1 MERINFAS
9 RKKIIIC
16 AILFFTGIVT
26 CMIPVRG
33 YMPHNLS
40 AFSYLAMIIIWAQ
53 TVRQRIV
60 DPEVRQRILIAC
72 AFMVFLFFL
81 RMCKFSYFEDVMI
94 REYLWYGY
102 TLSLTAIPLFMFLA
116 SLYIEP
122 VRDERRLIIVERALI
137 VINIIFVAVVMTNN
151 LHSQVYKITVHPDK
165 EYTHEWFYYVITL
178 WRLVLAVGTLYVIFR
193 KCSLT
198 TARRKWY
205 IPAICITVSMI
216 LLVWYLINGGAP
228 RFAGHKIFQLQEAL
242 CIPFIIAFESII
254 QIGMIPA
261 NSGYRR
267 LFYRSGINACI
278 YDKYGRQAVVS
289 HDWSEGLDDEDH
301 RVRKESISGGFVI
314 WTEDISAINR
324 LNKEIEEVTDE
335 LYNENDLIR
344 QENDV
349 RAERVSFETKN
360 RLYNRIA
367 GAVRTRAVRVNE
379 LLIKLRKDRGEEAE
393 FRDSIMYAS
402 VLSAYIKR
410 MSNLMLLTDGQDTVS
425 SEELGMAV
433 RESMDYLQ
441 LKGCFCDLS
450 ITGEC
455 RLVSKAA
462 LLAYELFESAVED
475 VWLRLHTIVVT
486 MECSDN
492 FRMTIAMDEAA
503 EGIPFTWK
511 DRELSEVGGRLSVK
525 YEDETYYMILE
536 VTV

>member
-40 AFSYLAMIIIWAQ
+40 TFSYLAIIIIWAQ
-53 TVRQRIV
+53 AVRQRID
-60 DPEVRQRILIAC
+60 DPKVRHRILIAC
-72 AFMVFLFFL
+72 AFMVLLFFL
-81 RMCKFSYFEDVMI
+81 RMCKYSYFENITV
-94 REYLWYGY
+94 REYLWYSY
-102 TLSLTAIPLFMFLA
+102 TLPLTAIPLFMFLA

-122 VRDERRLIIVERALI
+122 VSNERHLPVVERILII
-137 VINIIFVAVVMTNN
+137 INIVFVAVVMTNN

-165 EYTHEWFYYVITL
+165 EYTHGWLYYVIIA
-178 WRLVLAVGTLYVIFR
+178 WRVLLSVVTLYILFR

-198 TARRKWY
+198 AARKKWY
-205 IPAICITVSMI
+205 IPAICIAASLI
-216 LLVWYLINGGAP
+216 LLTWYLIVGGSP
-228 RFAGHKIFQLQEAL
+228 KIAGHKLFQLHEAV
-242 CIPFIIAFESII
+242 CIPYIMAFESII

-261 NSGYRR
+261 NSGFRR

-278 YDKYGRQAVVS
+278 YDRDDRPAVVS
-289 HDWSEGLDDEDH
+289 YNWTETEEDEDH
-301 RVRKESISGGFVI
+301 RVCRESIHGGYVT
-314 WTEDISAINR
+314 WNEDITSINDFNR
-324 LNKEIEEVTDE
+324 QIGEVTEE
-335 LYNENDLIR
+335 LNNENDLIR
-344 QENDV
+344 QENEV

-367 GAVRTRAVRVNE
+367 SAVRTKAVRVND
-379 LLIKLRKDRGEEAE
+379 LLTRLREDGNEEE
-393 FRDSIMYAS
+393 FRSNIIYAS

-410 MSNLMLLTDGQDTVS
+410 MGNLMILTDGVAALS
-425 SEELGMAV
+425 SKELGMAIS
-433 RESMDYLQ
+433 ESLEYLR
-441 LKGCFCDLS
+441 LRGCFCD
-450 ITGEC
+450 ITESGEC
-455 RLVSKAA
+455 RLASNAV
-462 LLAYELFESAVED
+462 LLAYEMFETAIED

-486 MECSDN
+486 LEYDDA

-503 EGIPFTWK
+503 EAVPFTWK
-511 DRELSEVGGRLSVK
+511 DRELTGAGCSLSVK